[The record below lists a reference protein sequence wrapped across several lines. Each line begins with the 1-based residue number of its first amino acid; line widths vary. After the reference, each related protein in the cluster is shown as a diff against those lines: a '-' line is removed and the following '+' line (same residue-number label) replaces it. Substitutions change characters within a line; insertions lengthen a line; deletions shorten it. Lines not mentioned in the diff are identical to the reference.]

1 MTPDELQDAIAL
13 GREQRGVEFKGPGQR
28 DDNDFMAKV
37 TRAILGMANKEDGGE
52 VVIGVEDQQS
62 VLTLV
67 GLSPAAL
74 ATWKFDEVQSF
85 LSNYVDPFVDIEV
98 APVTVGSL
106 TAVVVTVRPFVESPV
121 LCKKDYIPSK
131 SSDETDQTGA
141 TPSKNSKKT
150 PTLQAGAL
158 YIRGRGKIETVRAS
172 THTQMREVLD
182 RAAEATARR
191 LIAISRRIQPGP
203 TDADRFAEEAKDLP

>member
-1 MTPDELQDAIAL
+1 MTPDELQEAIAH
-13 GREQRGVEFKGPGQR
+13 GREQRGVEFKGPGRR

-67 GLSPAAL
+67 GLTPEVQ
-74 ATWKFDEVQSF
+74 ATWKFDDVQSV
-85 LSNYVDPFVDIEV
+85 LSNYADPFVDIELD
-98 APVTVGSL
+98 PLTVGNL
-106 TAVVVTVRPFVESPV
+106 TAVVITVRPFLESPV
-121 LCKKDYIPSK
+121 LCKKDYISSKNGDDPLPS
-131 SSDETDQTGA
+131 GA
-141 TPSKNSKKT
+141 NPSKNSKR
-150 PTLQAGAL
+150 TLQAGVI
-158 YIRGRGKIETVRAS
+158 YIRGRGKIQTVPAS
-172 THTQMREVLD
+172 THTEMRELLD

-203 TDADRFAEEAKDLP
+203 TDADRFAAETKDLP

>member
-28 DDNDFMAKV
+28 DDADFMARV

-52 VVIGVEDQQS
+52 VVIGVEDKQQ

-67 GLSPAAL
+67 GLSPTAQV
-74 ATWKFDEVQSF
+74 TWNFDDVQSV
-85 LSNYVDPFVDIEV
+85 LSNYADPFVDIDV
-98 APVTVGSL
+98 ALVTVGSL
-106 TAVVVTVRPFVESPV
+106 TQVVITVRPFAESPV
-121 LCKKDYIPSK
+121 LCKKDYSHSK
-131 SSDETDQTGA
+131 T
-141 TPSKNSKKT
+141 SKRI
-150 PTLQAGAL
+150 LQAGAL
-158 YIRGRGKIETVRAS
+158 YIRSRGKIETVPAS
-172 THTQMREVLD
+172 THTQVREVLD

-203 TDADRFAEEAKDLP
+203 TDADRFAGESKDLP